1 MDDTPTNTPTNT
13 SSTGSNDWASVMDI
27 DSSNLGYMFVVGEGL
42 QQRAF
47 NIEGLTVSA
56 NDQLVIN
63 NIPVRAAADL
73 VIARGVVRGFM
84 REHGGEWHLVDT
96 FDQSVRTIVALRPRI
111 AIMENVLGLLKTGC
125 IEQVREVLDVL
136 DGYKYALL
144 KLDSTNFDLPHHRER
159 VYVICLRSDALR
171 VPADKALAQ
180 IKLAIVKSHHR
191 CQVPFVDWLA
201 TMQLPILSPKS
212 PPSPCVEM

>member
-96 FDQSVRTIVALRPRI
+96 FDQSVGLAFRTDGSTLQIRIVWQGSDLQTSSTGSTMSTDGQGEPDTQGSSVNDSGSIRETSDQKCLTFI
-111 AIMENVLGLLKTGC
+111 FQVLGSG
-125 IEQVREVLDVL
+125 
-136 DGYKYALL
+136 GALY
-144 KLDSTNFDLPHHRER
+144 PW
-159 VYVICLRSDALR
+159 
-171 VPADKALAQ
+171 P
-180 IKLAIVKSHHR
+180 
-191 CQVPFVDWLA
+191 
-201 TMQLPILSPKS
+201 
-212 PPSPCVEM
+212 